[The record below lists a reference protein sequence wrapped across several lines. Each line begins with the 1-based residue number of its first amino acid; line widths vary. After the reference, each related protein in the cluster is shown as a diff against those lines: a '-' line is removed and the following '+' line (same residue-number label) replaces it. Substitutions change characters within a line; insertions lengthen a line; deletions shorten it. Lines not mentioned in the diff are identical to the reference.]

1 MDETMENTTA
11 ADVQQGSADDPQ
23 NTAENTPEK
32 AEKTFT
38 QKELDEIV
46 KKRLDRVKKDMPSK
60 DELEQFR
67 KWKDGQKTA
76 EQKAADE
83 LAAERSAKEAAEREK
98 NALELKMSCI
108 SKGVK
113 PENAS
118 DVAAL
123 AEKYVDDNTDIDT
136 AIEKVL
142 EKYPSFCGKEKAA
155 GITTGAKIGASPDTA
170 AGKSSFLEIAK
181 QNQVKRK

>member
-11 ADVQQGSADDPQ
+11 AVEQQDTAENSQ
-23 NTAENTPEK
+23 NTAETTPEK

-46 KKRLDRVKKDMPSK
+46 RKRLDRAKKDMPSK
-60 DELEQFR
+60 NELDEFR

-76 EQKAADE
+76 EQKAAEE
-83 LAAERSAKEAAEREK
+83 LAAANSAKEAAEREK

-123 AEKYVDDNTDIDT
+123 AEKYVDDNTDIDK

-142 EKYPSFCGKEKAA
+142 EKYPSFCGKVKAS
-155 GITTGAKIGASPDTA
+155 GITTGAKIGASPDVTA
-170 AGKSSFLEIAK
+170 GRSSFIEIAR

>member
-38 QKELDEIV
+38 RKELDEIV
-46 KKRLDRVKKDMPSK
+46 KKRLDRVKKDMP
-60 DELEQFR
+60 DEPDEFR

-83 LAAERSAKEAAEREK
+83 LAAERSAKEAVEREK
-98 NALELKMSCI
+98 NAPELKMSCI

-155 GITTGAKIGASPDTA
+155 GITTGAKIGASPDH
-170 AGKSSFLEIAK
+170 GNSIYFLEKIW
-181 QNQVKRK
+181 